1 MDKLNKL
8 PKETVQRALQ
18 VRQPYRQIPPEV
30 LEHEKFPE
38 NYLTEQ
44 QHHRFLVQPVQ
55 RKKQLAAQEAE
66 RQRLIHSEEEQAQT
80 ASPSETTLEDFI
92 VHNQMSNSSNDDS
105 NINGTWLK
113 MESRLLFRQKCIK
126 MVPLSPNRILQAP
139 ATSANVSDSQNTENN
154 SGVQITQSISEIE
167 SHSNSDTDMDSDP
180 LNY

>member
-18 VRQPYRQIPPEV
+18 VRQPYKQIPPEV
-30 LEHEKFPE
+30 FAHENFPE
-38 NYLTEQ
+38 HYLTEQ
-44 QHHRFLVQPVQ
+44 QHQRFIVQPAQ

-66 RQRLIHSEEEQAQT
+66 RQRLLHSEDQAQT
-80 ASPSETTLEDFI
+80 SSPSETTLEDFM
-92 VHNQMSNSSNDDS
+92 VHNQTSSIDDS
-105 NINGTWLK
+105 NNNQWNIVQNGK
-113 MESRLLFRQKCIK
+113 SIPVSSEMH
-126 MVPLSPNRILQAP
+126 PNGASPVRILQAP

-154 SGVQITQSISEIE
+154 SGVQITQSISETE